1 MKWLVGAFTA
11 LLSAP
16 IAFLLFFASSEG
28 AVGQC
33 AENALP
39 AVPTYTV
46 SGQQIDYAQQLIDA
60 APRDLTS
67 PEAGVIFTL
76 AANATDLMP
85 KAGVD
90 PMTGRASSASSTSAI
105 AAMLDRLQMLDG
117 WDTTPPATTAAM
129 LLESDPKDLTSAW
142 DEAYS
147 LLYEIDPQT
156 AAMLDAVTRTGS
168 VCGTAMGVAVD
179 PGDLVIVDGFTGP
192 LPGAHITSGFG
203 YRIHPIYGYRKLHA
217 GIDFSYGAGQS
228 CNRPIVAAAEGDVVF
243 AGAAAGYG
251 HVIMI
256 NHPDG
261 IQTRYAHMFEQ
272 GVLVHAGDHVTTGQ
286 VIGLVGSDGA
296 STACHLHF
304 ETYVPNGQVINPLTL
319 FPWLG
324 TA

>member
-1 MKWLVGAFTA
+1 MKWLVGAFIVF
-11 LLSAP
+11 LGAP
-16 IAFLLFFASSEG
+16 VAFLLFFASSEG
-28 AVGQC
+28 AVAQC
-33 AENALP
+33 AENAIP

-46 SGQQIDYAQQLIDA
+46 SGDQIDYANDLVEA
-60 APRDLTS
+60 APRELTS

-76 AANATDLMP
+76 AAHATNLMP
-85 KAGVD
+85 KSRVD
-90 PMTGRASSASSTSAI
+90 PMTGDAATTTAGASI
-105 AAMLDRLQMLDG
+105 AAILERLHVLDG
-117 WDTTPPATTAAM
+117 WDTKPPATTAAL
-129 LLESDPKDLTSAW
+129 LLETDPEDLAGAW
-142 DEAYS
+142 DEAYG

-168 VCGTAMGVAVD
+168 VCGTAMGVAID
-179 PGDLVIVDGFTGP
+179 AGDLVVVDGFTNP
-192 LPGAHITSGFG
+192 LPGAYVTSGFG

-217 GIDFSYGAGQS
+217 GTDFAYGAGQT

-251 HVIMI
+251 HVIMV

-272 GVLVHAGDHVTTGQ
+272 GVLAQAGDHVSAGQ

-304 ETYVPNGQVINPLTL
+304 ETYLPNGQVIDPLTL
-319 FPWLG
+319 LPWLG